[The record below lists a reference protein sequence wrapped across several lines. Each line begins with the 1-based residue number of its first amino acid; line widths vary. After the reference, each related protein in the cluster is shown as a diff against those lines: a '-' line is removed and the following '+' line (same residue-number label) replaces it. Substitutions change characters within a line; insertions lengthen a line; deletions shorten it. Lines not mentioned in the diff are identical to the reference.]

1 MVNINDVYRC
11 EICGNIIESVHG
23 GHESLVCCGQAMT
36 KMEPKS
42 GPEGQEKHLPV
53 IEKTGNKI
61 VVKVGSIPHPMVEE
75 HFIEWIEIIIGN
87 KTQRA
92 FLKPGDE
99 PIAEFEVANINESII
114 ARSYCNIH
122 GLWVANLY

>member
-1 MVNINDVYRC
+1 MTKINDVYRC

-23 GHESLVCCGQAMT
+23 GSNSLVCCGQAMT

-53 IEKTGNKI
+53 IEKIGNKI
-61 VVKVGSIPHPMVEE
+61 VVKIGSIPHPMVEE
-75 HFIEWIEIIIGN
+75 HFIEWVEIIIGN
-87 KTQRA
+87 KSQKA

-99 PIAEFEVANINESII
+99 PMAEFEIVDLSEPII
-114 ARSYCNIH
+114 ARAYCNVH
-122 GLWVANLY
+122 GLWATSL